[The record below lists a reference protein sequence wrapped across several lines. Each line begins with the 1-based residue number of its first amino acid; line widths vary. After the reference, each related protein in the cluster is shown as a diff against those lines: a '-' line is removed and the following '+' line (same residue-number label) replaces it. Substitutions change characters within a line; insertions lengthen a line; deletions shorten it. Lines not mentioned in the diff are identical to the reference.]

1 MSLEKLREEVDE
13 IDKKVLELLSK
24 RKKVVEQIGKIK
36 QEKHL
41 VINDKNREDE
51 LIKNVIK
58 KGQTLGLEEKY
69 LRRLYKEII
78 KYSKKVQ
85 KK

>member
-58 KGQTLGLEEKY
+58 KGQTLGLEGKY
-69 LRRLYKEII
+69 LRKLYKEII

>member
-58 KGQTLGLEEKY
+58 KGQTLGHEGKY
-69 LRRLYKEII
+69 LRKLYKEII